1 MRIVS
6 SFSDNKKDDDR
17 PNPRRYADIYA
28 AINPICKAALPKV
41 GITTTSAYS
50 WLCRRRHKHDLRHSF
65 AVSTLLDWY
74 ASDTPSVQARLPW
87 LSTYMGHVEPA
98 NTYYYLTA
106 TPELLARAA
115 SRLEPILKGL

>member
-1 MRIVS
+1 
-6 SFSDNKKDDDR
+6 
-17 PNPRRYADIYA
+17 
-28 AINPICKAALPKV
+28 
-41 GITTTSAYS
+41 
-50 WLCRRRHKHDLRHSF
+50 
-65 AVSTLLDWY
+65 
-74 ASDTPSVQARLPW
+74 VQARLPS